1 MEQVL
6 NLIDTRISAA
16 RATGNAT
23 EEIFTRTIKNEIE
36 RIIHQRDAYKSALE
50 SALQTNDALLKKT
63 DLPSADEYRNSI
75 GVQYYYQR
83 EWSEPK
89 YVCPK
94 CGGGMCRHETIV
106 LASNPPKCEYQCNQC
121 GYIEYQFG

>member
-6 NLIDTRISAA
+6 NLIDTRISTA

-50 SALQTNDALLKKT
+50 SALQTNDALLKKVEE
-63 DLPSADEYRNSI
+63 L
-75 GVQYYYQR
+75 
-83 EWSEPK
+83 
-89 YVCPK
+89 
-94 CGGGMCRHETIV
+94 GGEMCE
-106 LASNPPKCEYQCNQC
+106 
-121 GYIEYQFG
+121 